1 MYTTDFWK
9 GAGERAAKTAAQTAL
24 PALAVA
30 FGSAADFAGANWAD
44 FLVMVIGA
52 TILSVL
58 TSLVSAIG
66 DGNPSLGNVELTPGA
81 LEVAGRDLS
90 GLTFDPS
97 LSPIDEGEEVSTDED
112 GGAHPTRRDLLG
124 G

>member
-1 MYTTDFWK
+1 MYTVDFWK
-9 GAGERAAKTAAQTAL
+9 PTAERAVKTAAQTAL

-44 FLVMVIGA
+44 FLIMVIGA

-66 DGNPSLGNVELTPGA
+66 DGNPSLGNLELTPGT
-81 LEVAGRDLS
+81 LEVEGRDLPA
-90 GLTFDPS
+90 LTFDPS
-97 LSPIDEGEEVSTDED
+97 LSPVDEGAEVESDDD
-112 GGAHPTRRDLLG
+112 GDRSG